1 MTKLA
6 LSDWS
11 QITATAKMPLY
22 AVLSNVSDA
31 QSVKNYY
38 VTDGSQTPHGLYT
51 GTPYTNWHSV
61 MPMIVQLDE
70 NSPFLNWVSQ
80 TEYQNWGWLARSHL
94 PFESICAHLRSLTQV
109 IMPDGETV
117 FFRYWDGTYLAEQ
130 IRFMAD
136 SWAEVLPAFAF
147 YWVNGEPFTVF
158 VPLQAEAQVS
168 PWWQVPAEL
177 TDYLLQKNK
186 TPLIDNIIQCLQEE
200 YPTYYFQFD
209 EEIIHKKLA
218 HLLSHLV
225 IEKGENGV
233 NKAVQQLIKYTL

>member
-38 VTDGSQTPHGLYT
+38 VTDGSQTPYGLYT

-177 TDYLLQKNK
+177 IDYLSQKNK
-186 TPLIDNIIQCLQEE
+186 TPLIDNIMQYLQENCHK
-200 YPTYYFQFD
+200 TYWGID
-209 EEIIHKKLA
+209 RDILLKKIQYYLNNVMVSNDPD
-218 HLLSHLV
+218 LL
-225 IEKGENGV
+225 KN
-233 NKAVQQLIKYTL
+233 LIKYLRL

>member
-38 VTDGSQTPHGLYT
+38 VTDGSQTPYGLYT

-147 YWVNGEPFTVF
+147 YWINGEPFTVF

-177 TDYLLQKNK
+177 IDYLSQKNK
-186 TPLIDNIIQCLQEE
+186 TPLIDNIMQYLQENCHK
-200 YPTYYFQFD
+200 TYWGID
-209 EEIIHKKLA
+209 HDILLKKIQYYLNNVMVRNDPD
-218 HLLSHLV
+218 LL
-225 IEKGENGV
+225 KN
-233 NKAVQQLIKYTL
+233 LIKYLRL